1 MKLMSLEVLKEKKRL
16 KKNKNYLQSKE
27 TEHRLLL
34 ELKDKLEVLLA
45 DNDRVLLEISPKV
58 VGEFLNILYDKVLSM
73 YDFEQVDKNKF
84 IFYTKEI
91 DI

>member
-58 VGEFLNILYDKVLSM
+58 VGEFLNILSDKVLSM